1 MVCFICAKSF
11 RGRSRK
17 IPCICGCDRLAHLS
31 CVPGLSK
38 EAAIKRKNGELLS
51 FNCELCVTSVDPS
64 VRQSPTVV
72 LVGVDENCEVN
83 QVVRDGLETPVAKRL
98 KTGQDA
104 HDTPPLPPWPS
115 PSGTP
120 NSSFL
125 PPPPSQFET
134 AESASVCVSNSPPLP
149 PPPLQLAESGLF
161 NAIVND
167 ELHTSA
173 YLPESGSFHANFW
186 SPPGAWNVHVH
197 SPVDS
202 PEMCALPAVDSSPIE
217 AAGQRLLAPRL
228 LSFGTTLNL
237 DEVQEVAPLASSSV
251 ATSPSHV
258 HGLPVEDPLNRSE
271 QPALPDDPTWKIE
284 SDASRKEKML
294 LTDQRGFR

>member
-1 MVCFICAKSF
+1 MLTILLHFH
-11 RGRSRK
+11 RGHLLPDPL
-17 IPCICGCDRLAHLS
+17 IRL
-31 CVPGLSK
+31 
-38 EAAIKRKNGELLS
+38 
-51 FNCELCVTSVDPS
+51 FNP
-64 VRQSPTVV
+64 
-72 LVGVDENCEVN
+72 
-83 QVVRDGLETPVAKRL
+83 
-98 KTGQDA
+98 
-104 HDTPPLPPWPS
+104 
-115 PSGTP
+115 
-120 NSSFL
+120 F
-125 PPPPSQFET
+125 PPSQFET
-134 AESASVCVSNSPPLP
+134 AEFASVCVSNSPPLP

-167 ELHTSA
+167 ELHTPA

-237 DEVQEVAPLASSSV
+237 DEVQEVAPLASSS
-251 ATSPSHV
+251 
-258 HGLPVEDPLNRSE
+258 GLPVEDPLNRSE
-271 QPALPDDPTWKIE
+271 QPTLPDDPTWKIE

-294 LTDQRGFR
+294 LTDQRGSR

>member
-38 EAAIKRKNGELLS
+38 EAAIKRKNGELLN

-125 PPPPSQFET
+125 PLPPSQFET
-134 AESASVCVSNSPPLP
+134 AEFASVCVSNSPPYTYTL
-149 PPPLQLAESGLF
+149 LL
-161 NAIVND
+161 IVQKCVR
-167 ELHTSA
+167 
-173 YLPESGSFHANFW
+173 YLPLTRRRSK
-186 SPPGAWNVHVH
+186 PPGNDFLLNVC
-197 SPVDS
+197 S
-202 PEMCALPAVDSSPIE
+202 ALGP
-217 AAGQRLLAPRL
+217 
-228 LSFGTTLNL
+228 LST
-237 DEVQEVAPLASSSV
+237 
-251 ATSPSHV
+251 
-258 HGLPVEDPLNRSE
+258 
-271 QPALPDDPTWKIE
+271 
-284 SDASRKEKML
+284 
-294 LTDQRGFR
+294 